1 MILHKQS
8 NPPMLGNL
16 FAKHFVLWLI
26 MMTFFLSSCAMPQR
40 SGYSRKIGDWPAENT
55 RKTVASPTKPNPSGN
70 GTLDPQINKPKTIY
84 APKIQ
89 GNLRKITDSWIGT
102 PYLFGAQSK
111 GKGTDCSGLVTEVM
125 KDYLGITLPRHSQS
139 LFLQGKEIEPDDLKV
154 GDILF
159 YGPGSYIDHTAI
171 YMGDGIFC
179 HASSS
184 AGVEY
189 RNMDDNYWNKR
200 YKGARRYGP

>member
-1 MILHKQS
+1 
-8 NPPMLGNL
+8 MLGKSL
-16 FAKHFVLWLI
+16 SKHFVLWVIFSMLW
-26 MMTFFLSSCAMPQR
+26 TSCTAPQR
-40 SGYSRKIGDWPAENT
+40 PGYNRKLGDWPKFQSKKSNI
-55 RKTVASPTKPNPSGN
+55 VKPIEDF
-70 GTLDPQINKPKTIY
+70 DPKINKAKIIY

-89 GNLRKITDSWIGT
+89 GNLRQITDRWIGT
-102 PYLFGAQSK
+102 PYLFGAQDQGS
-111 GKGTDCSGLVTEVM
+111 GTDCSGLVTEVM
-125 KDYLGITLPRHSQS
+125 KEYLGIQLPRHSQS
-139 LFLQGKEIEPDDLKV
+139 LFLQGRPVENPDLKP

-184 AGVEY
+184 QGVEY
-189 RNMDDNYWNKR
+189 RNLNDSYWIKR